1 MKIRTVFLFSIF
13 IFFMQNISVAQ
24 ISVYNKANTYYQNG
38 QYYQAIDL
46 LRDAYS
52 KVTDNDI
59 KSDITFQVAECYRKT
74 NQPRKAEMWYKK
86 AIQKK
91 YNNPLTYLYYA
102 DALKMNE
109 KFEDAA
115 ENYREYKKLVPD
127 DPRGENGI
135 KSCENAVK
143 WMESPSGYKVANMKF
158 FNSRESEYSPA
169 FAKAE
174 YDEVYF
180 TS

>member
-1 MKIRTVFLFSIF
+1 MKIRRVFLFSIF
-13 IFFMQNISVAQ
+13 ILFVQSISVAQ
-24 ISVYNKANTYYQNG
+24 ISVYNKANEYYKNG

-86 AIQKK
+86 SVQKK
-91 YNNPLTYLYYA
+91 YSNPIIYLYYA

-109 KFEDAA
+109 KFEKAI
-115 ENYREYKKLVPD
+115 ENYKEYKKLVPE
-127 DPRGENGI
+127 DP
-135 KSCENAVK
+135 
-143 WMESPSGYKVANMKF
+143 
-158 FNSRESEYSPA
+158 
-169 FAKAE
+169 
-174 YDEVYF
+174 
-180 TS
+180 

>member
-13 IFFMQNISVAQ
+13 IFFMQNVSVAQ
-24 ISVYNKANTYYQNG
+24 LSVYTKANTYYQNG
-38 QYYQAIDL
+38 QYHQAIDL

-52 KVTDNDI
+52 RVTDNDV

-109 KFEDAA
+109 KF
-115 ENYREYKKLVPD
+115 D
-127 DPRGENGI
+127 DFNISESQVRRVIRDNNITRKRNGSNCI
-135 KSCENAVK
+135 SL
-143 WMESPSGYKVANMKF
+143 
-158 FNSRESEYSPA
+158 
-169 FAKAE
+169 
-174 YDEVYF
+174 
-180 TS
+180 